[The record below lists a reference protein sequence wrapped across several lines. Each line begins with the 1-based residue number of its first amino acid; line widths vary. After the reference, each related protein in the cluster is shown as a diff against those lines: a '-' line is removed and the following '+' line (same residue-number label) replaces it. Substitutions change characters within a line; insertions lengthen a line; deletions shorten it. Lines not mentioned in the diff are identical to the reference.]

1 MHKKRSHRARK
12 GPAFYDPDNPPPE
25 PFQRRDRLNALL
37 LEELASVLR
46 DEAADPGL
54 LGIGL
59 LSVELSPDYRYLR
72 LGYVAPGPGDPRS
85 VKTRTLEAFER
96 ASGFLRARAA
106 AAVDLK
112 RAPELRFAFL
122 GVAVDPLAVAAIRVE
137 S

>member
-1 MHKKRSHRARK
+1 MHKKRSHRARQ
-12 GPAFYDPDNPPPE
+12 PAFYDPDNPPPE
-25 PFQRRDRLNALL
+25 PFRRRDRLNTLL

-59 LSVELSPDYRYLR
+59 LSAELSPDYRYLR
-72 LGYVAPGPGDPRS
+72 LGYVAPGPGDPRA
-85 VKTRTLEAFER
+85 VKTRTLEALER

-112 RAPELRFAFL
+112 RAPELRFTFL
-122 GVAVDPLAVAAIRVE
+122 GVAVDPLDVE
-137 S
+137 ALRTV

>member
-1 MHKKRSHRARK
+1 MHKKRSHRARQ
-12 GPAFYDPDNPPPE
+12 PAFYDPDNPPPE

-37 LEELASVLR
+37 LEELQVVLR

-72 LGYVAPGPGDPRS
+72 LAFVAPGPGDPRS
-85 VKTRTLEAFER
+85 VKARTLEAFER
-96 ASGFLRARAA
+96 AAGFLRARAVSV
-106 AAVDLK
+106 VDLK
-112 RAPELRFAFL
+112 RAPELRFSFL
-122 GVAVDPLAVAAIRVE
+122 GVSVDL